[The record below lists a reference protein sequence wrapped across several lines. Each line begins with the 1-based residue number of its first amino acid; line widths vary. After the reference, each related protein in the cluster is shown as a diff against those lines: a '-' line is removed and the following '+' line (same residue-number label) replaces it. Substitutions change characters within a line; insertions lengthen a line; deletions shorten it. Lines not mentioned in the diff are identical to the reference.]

1 MTAAPHGLSA
11 FETSRAGLAAV
22 RRAQLVF
29 SALLL
34 AVALFGLVGGLTGTR
49 LLDSAVLAHVP
60 MAASTAVLFLILG
73 ALLCLRAAPGIAGAS
88 PPTSTTGAAPPFTS
102 NTALPPFTSAAALP
116 LLVAVAA
123 FANGLASLLG
133 WEIGPFD
140 LPFREL
146 NRLVGAPH
154 VNMSPATA
162 LFFICSALA
171 CLALFRRGAASTAN
185 TSNATP
191 LLARPRCAQAAGGLA
206 ALVVLGGVVFLLGYA
221 FGTPLLYNS
230 GVVPM
235 ARSTALAFLLLG
247 LALVCQAGPGLFPLR
262 LFAGP
267 SPQASLMRAFVPLTV
282 ALSFAHSLFPGPSR
296 GELGEGNALL
306 AAVLAVATAVSVG
319 TAVTLMAR
327 RVGGGLDRAALL
339 RLVAEQGLRQALD
352 HKTLLLKELHHRVK
366 NNMQIASSL
375 SLLQAEYVA
384 DPRDRVLFEESQAR
398 IRSMALVHEDLYK
411 SDDLA
416 FVDMGSYV
424 PRLVG
429 QLLAGASPPVHTVF
443 EVADVRLPITLSVP
457 CGMLLNEL
465 VMNAM
470 KHAFP
475 GLAAPQLRVAL
486 RREGPEVVL
495 ELADNGPGL
504 PPDFASKG
512 SDSFGMVLVES
523 LTQQLRGS
531 IAMEPVAAGGTLV
544 VVRFPFAEE

>member
-1 MTAAPHGLSA
+1 MTAAPHGLPA
-11 FETSRAGLAAV
+11 FEPSRAGLAAV

-29 SALLL
+29 SALLV

-60 MAASTAVLFLILG
+60 MAASTAVLFLVLG
-73 ALLCLRAAPGIAGAS
+73 ALLCLRAAPGSAGA
-88 PPTSTTGAAPPFTS
+88 TLPPFTS
-102 NTALPPFTSAAALP
+102 NAALRFTSGAALP

-123 FANGLASLLG
+123 FANGLTTLSG

-162 LFFICSALA
+162 LFFVCSGVA
-171 CLALFRRGAASTAN
+171 CLALFRRGAANPGNSA
-185 TSNATP
+185 SLFA
-191 LLARPRCAQAAGGLA
+191 AQAAGGLA

-221 FGTPLLYNS
+221 FGTPLMYHS

-247 LALVCQAGPGLFPLR
+247 LALVCQAGPRLFPLR

-339 RLVAEQGLRQALD
+339 GLVAEQGLRQALD
-352 HKTLLLKELHHRVK
+352 HKTMLLKELHHRVK

-443 EVADVRLPITLSVP
+443 EVAEVRLPITLSIP

-475 GLAAPQLRVAL
+475 RLAAPRLRVAL
-486 RREGPEVVL
+486 PAKGRRWCWNWP
-495 ELADNGPGL
+495 ATAPACRRIL
-504 PPDFASKG
+504 PRTAPIRSAWCWW
-512 SDSFGMVLVES
+512 
-523 LTQQLRGS
+523 R
-531 IAMEPVAAGGTLV
+531 A
-544 VVRFPFAEE
+544 

>member
-1 MTAAPHGLSA
+1 MTAASPGLPA
-11 FETSRAGLAAV
+11 FEPSRAGHAAV

-34 AVALFGLVGGLTGTR
+34 AVASFGLLGGLTGTW

-60 MAASTAVLFLILG
+60 MAASTAVLFLALG
-73 ALLCLRAAPGIAGAS
+73 ALLCLRATPGSAGAS
-88 PPTSTTGAAPPFTS
+88 APSPANAALRFTS
-102 NTALPPFTSAAALP
+102 GAALP

-123 FANGLASLLG
+123 FANGLAALPG
-133 WEIGPFD
+133 WEIGIFD

-146 NRLVGAPH
+146 SRLVGVRH

-162 LFFICSALA
+162 FFFVCSGVS
-171 CLALFRRGAASTAN
+171 CLVLFRRGDATASNPARAAN
-185 TSNATP
+185 TGNSSSLFA
-191 LLARPRCAQAAGGLA
+191 AQAAGALA

-221 FGTPLLYNS
+221 FGTPLLYHS

-282 ALSFAHSLFPGPSR
+282 ALSFAHSLFPGPGR

-319 TAVTLMAR
+319 SAVTLVAR
-327 RVGGGLDRAALL
+327 RVGGSLNRAVIL
-339 RLVAEQGLRQALD
+339 REAAEQALRQALD
-352 HKTLLLKELHHRVK
+352 QKTVLLKELHHRVK

-429 QLLAGASPPVHTVF
+429 QLLAGASPPVRAVY
-443 EVADVRLPITLSVP
+443 EVADVRLPITASVP

-475 GLAAPQLRVAL
+475 GLAAPELCVAL
-486 RREGPEVVL
+486 RREGPLVVMEV
-495 ELADNGPGL
+495 ADNGPGL
-504 PPDFASKG
+504 PPDFTLDG
-512 SDSFGMVLVES
+512 GDSFGMVLVES
-523 LTQQLRGS
+523 LTQQLHGS
-531 IAMEPVAAGGTLV
+531 IVMEPVAAGGTLV
-544 VVRFPFAEE
+544 VVRFPLPED

>member
-1 MTAAPHGLSA
+1 MTAAPHGLPA
-11 FETSRAGLAAV
+11 FEPPHAGQAAV

-29 SALLL
+29 SALLV
-34 AVALFGLVGGLTGTR
+34 AVALFGLLGGLTGRR
-49 LLDSAVLAHVP
+49 LLDSAVLAQVP
-60 MAASTAVLFLILG
+60 MAASTAVLFLALGVPLLLRAVPGKAGGQTPISTNG
-73 ALLCLRAAPGIAGAS
+73 ALPFPGQ
-88 PPTSTTGAAPPFTS
+88 
-102 NTALPPFTSAAALP
+102 AALP
-116 LLVAVAA
+116 LLVAGAA
-123 FANGLASLLG
+123 FANGLAALLG
-133 WEIGPFD
+133 WETGLLD

-146 NRLVGAPH
+146 NRLAGVRH

-162 LFFICSALA
+162 FCFVCSGLA
-171 CLALFRRGAASTAN
+171 CLALFRRGAANATNPDGTAN
-185 TSNATP
+185 TGKSF
-191 LLARPRCAQAAGGLA
+191 RPFAAQAAGALA
-206 ALVVLGGVVFLLGYA
+206 TLVVLAGVVFLLGYV
-221 FGTPLLYNS
+221 FGTPLLYHS

-247 LALVCQAGPGLFPLR
+247 LALVCQAGPELFPLR

-282 ALSFAHSLFPGPSR
+282 ALSFAHSLFPGPGR
-296 GELGEGNALL
+296 GELGEGSALL

-319 TAVTLMAR
+319 TAVTLVAC
-327 RVGGGLDRAALL
+327 RVGGSLDRAVRL
-339 RLVAEQGLRQALD
+339 REAAEQALRQALEQ
-352 HKTLLLKELHHRVK
+352 KTVLLKELHHRVK

-375 SLLQAEYVA
+375 SLLQSEYVA

-429 QLLAGASPPVHTVF
+429 QLLAGASPPVRTVF
-443 EVADVRLPITLSVP
+443 EVADVRLPITLSMP

-475 GLAAPQLRVAL
+475 GLAAPELCVAL
-486 RREGPEVVL
+486 RREGAEVVM

-504 PPDFASKG
+504 PPDFTLNSG
-512 SDSFGMVLVES
+512 DSFGMVLVES
-523 LTQQLRGS
+523 LTRQLRGS
-531 IAMEPVAAGGTLV
+531 IAMEPGAAGGTLV

>member
-1 MTAAPHGLSA
+1 MTAAPQALLT
-11 FETSRAGLAAV
+11 FEPSCAGQAAV

-34 AVALFGLVGGLTGTR
+34 AVALFGLLGGLTGTR

-60 MAASTAVLFLILG
+60 MAASTAVLFLVLG
-73 ALLCLRAAPGIAGAS
+73 ALLGLRAAPGIAGG
-88 PPTSTTGAAPPFTS
+88 P
-102 NTALPPFTSAAALP
+102 LPRFTSAAAAP
-116 LLVAVAA
+116 LVVAVAA
-123 FANGLASLLG
+123 FANGLAALSG

-146 NRLVGAPH
+146 NRLAGAPH

-162 LFFICSALA
+162 LFFVCSALA
-171 CLALFRRGAASTAN
+171 CLALFRRGAVNPGNSASLFA
-185 TSNATP
+185 
-191 LLARPRCAQAAGGLA
+191 AQAAGGLA
-206 ALVVLGGVVFLLGYA
+206 SLVVLGGVVFLLGYA
-221 FGTPLLYNS
+221 FGTPLLYHS

-247 LALVCQAGPGLFPLR
+247 LALVCDAGPGLFPLR

-282 ALSFAHSLFPGPSR
+282 ALSFAHTLFPGPAR
-296 GELGEGNALL
+296 GELGEGNALM
-306 AAVLAVATAVSVG
+306 AAVLAVATAISVG
-319 TAVTLMAR
+319 TAVTLVAR
-327 RVGGGLDRAALL
+327 RVGGGLDRAVLL
-339 RLVAEQGLRQALD
+339 REAVEQGLRQALD
-352 HKTLLLKELHHRVK
+352 HKTVLLKELHHRVK

-429 QLLAGASPPVHTVF
+429 QLLAGASPPVRTVF
-443 EVADVRLPITLSVP
+443 EVAEVRLPISLSVP

-475 GLAAPQLRVAL
+475 GLAAPKLGVGL
-486 RREGPEVVL
+486 RREGPEVVM
-495 ELADNGPGL
+495 ELTDNGPGL
-504 PPDFASKG
+504 PPDFASSG
-512 SDSFGMVLVES
+512 GDSFGMVLTES

-531 IAMEPVAAGGTLV
+531 IAMEPVATGGTLV
-544 VVRFPFAEE
+544 VVRFPFAGE